1 MAAWW
6 KASPRRSLLPT
17 GRNCSNILAFERG
30 SKRAA
35 SRHLT
40 EGSMKRMRSLIVA
53 AAALASSSA
62 YAQYTDGVIKIGVLT
77 DMSSLYSDLA
87 GAGSVAA
94 AKMAVADFNPA
105 AKGMKVEI
113 ISGDHQNKPDIASSL
128 ANSWFDVDKVDVI
141 VDLVNS
147 GTALAVSEV
156 AKLKNK
162 VALVSGAASSDL
174 TGAKCNAN
182 TIHWVYDTWN
192 LANGTGKALVKTGG
206 DTWFFL
212 TADYAFGQALERDTA
227 AVVEANGG
235 KVLGK
240 VRVPINTND
249 FSSFL
254 LQAQASRAKV
264 LGLANAGG
272 DTINSIKQAAEFG
285 LVKGGQTL
293 AGLLVFASDVA
304 ALGLPTA
311 QGLVLTE
318 TWYWDLNDS
327 NRAWTKRWQAER
339 PGKTPTMVHAG
350 VYSSVIH
357 YLKAVEALKADGDGK
372 AVISK
377 MKEMPTDD
385 PLFGKGVVRADGRK
399 IHDAYLFEVKKP
411 AESKYPGDYYK
422 TRATIPA
429 AEAFRPLK
437 EGGCPLVQG

>member
-1 MAAWW
+1 MR
-6 KASPRRSLLPT
+6 K
-17 GRNCSNILAFERG
+17 
-30 SKRAA
+30 
-35 SRHLT
+35 
-40 EGSMKRMRSLIVA
+40 MRSLIVA
-53 AAALASSSA
+53 ATAALATSSA
-62 YAQYTDGVIKIGVLT
+62 HAQYTDGVVKIGVLT

-113 ISGDHQNKPDIASSL
+113 IVGDHQNKPDIASSL

-156 AKLKNK
+156 GKLKNK
-162 VALVSGAASSDL
+162 PILVSGAASSDL
-174 TGAKCNAN
+174 TGSKCNAN

-206 DTWFFL
+206 STWFFI
-212 TADYAFGQALERDTA
+212 TADYAFGQALERDTG

-240 VRVPINTND
+240 VRVPINTSD

-254 LQAQASRAKV
+254 LQAQSSRAKV
-264 LGLANAGG
+264 IGLANAGG
-272 DTINSIKQAAEFG
+272 DTINSIKQASEFG
-285 LVKGGQTL
+285 LVQGGQTL

-304 ALGLPTA
+304 ALGLPIA
-311 QGLVLTE
+311 QGLALTE
-318 TWYWDLNDS
+318 TWYWDLND
-327 NRAWTKRWQAER
+327 NDRAWTKRWQAER
-339 PGKTPTMVHAG
+339 PGKVPTMIHAG
-350 VYSSVIH
+350 VYSSIIH
-357 YLKAVEALKADGDGK
+357 YLKAVEALKADGDGR
-372 AVISK
+372 AVIAK
-377 MKEMPTDD
+377 MKELPTDD
-385 PLFGKGVVRADGRK
+385 PLFGKGTVRADGRK
-399 IHDAYLFEVKKP
+399 VHDAYLFEVKKP
-411 AESKYPGDYYK
+411 AESKYFGDFYK
-422 TRATIPA
+422 IRATIPA

>member
-1 MAAWW
+1 M
-6 KASPRRSLLPT
+6 KA
-17 GRNCSNILAFERG
+17 
-30 SKRAA
+30 
-35 SRHLT
+35 
-40 EGSMKRMRSLIVA
+40 MRCLIVA

-62 YAQYTDGVIKIGVLT
+62 YAQITDGVVKIGVLT

-94 AKMAVADFNPA
+94 AKLAVADFNPA
-105 AKGMKVEI
+105 AKGLKVEI
-113 ISGDHQNKPDIASSL
+113 IFGDHQNKPDIASSL
-128 ANSWFDVDKVDVI
+128 ANSWIDVDKVDVL

-156 AKLKNK
+156 GKLKNK
-162 VALVSGAASSDL
+162 PVLVSGAASSDL
-174 TGAKCNAN
+174 TGTKCNAD

-192 LANGTGKALVKTGG
+192 LANGTGKAVVKTGG
-206 DTWFFL
+206 NTWFFL
-212 TADYAFGQALERDTA
+212 TADYAFGQALERDTS

-235 KVLGK
+235 KVVGK
-240 VRVPINTND
+240 VRVPINTSD

-254 LQAQASRAKV
+254 LQAQASKAKV
-264 LGLANAGG
+264 IGLANAGG

-285 LVKGGQTL
+285 LVAGGQSL

-318 TWYWDLNDS
+318 TWYWDLNDAS
-327 NRAWTKRWQAER
+327 RAWTKRWQAER
-339 PGKTPTMVHAG
+339 PGKIPTMVHAG
-350 VYSSVIH
+350 VYSSVLH
-357 YLKAVEALKADGDGK
+357 YLKAVEALKADGDGR
-372 AVISK
+372 AVVAK
-377 MKEMPTDD
+377 MKELPTDD

-411 AESKYPGDYYK
+411 SESKYPGDFYK